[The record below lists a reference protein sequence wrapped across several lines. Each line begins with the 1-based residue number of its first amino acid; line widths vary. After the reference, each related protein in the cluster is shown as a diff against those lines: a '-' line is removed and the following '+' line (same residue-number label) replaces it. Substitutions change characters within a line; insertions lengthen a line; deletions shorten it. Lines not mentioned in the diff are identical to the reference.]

1 MFHILL
7 IILKNK
13 KYAIIAAVTAIGL
26 GAISYYLTVVNVYRH
41 SPLVYAEMNGAAFT
55 IISFILGAIISI
67 LLGGYI
73 ALLVFRRDIV
83 RAKSTGNKIA
93 GLTGSLTGL
102 IATGCPTCG
111 APILALM
118 GWPLGL
124 FALPFYGLELKILSV
139 IFLLASIFLISKN
152 IKNNLINQCQVKN

>member
-1 MFHILL
+1 MFHILS

-13 KYAIIAAVTAIGL
+13 KYLIIALVTTAL
-26 GAISYYLTVVNVYRH
+26 MASVSYYLTVVNVYRN
-41 SPLVYAEMNGAAFT
+41 SPFVYADMNGTWFT
-55 IISFILGAIISI
+55 IFSLILGAAISI

-83 RAKSTGNKIA
+83 KAKSAGNKIA
-93 GLTGSLTGL
+93 GLSGTVVSL

-111 APILALM
+111 APLLALV

-124 FALPFYGLELKILSV
+124 MALPFYGLELKVLSIV
-139 IFLLASIFLISKN
+139 FLLLAMFFISKN
-152 IKNNLINQCQVKN
+152 IKHNLTNSCSIKK